1 MNDYWTIERLLNDFS
16 YKIKKV
22 LYNVYKDGD
31 KMQENEN
38 IEFKQLYTENIYK
51 EIVAFLNSGS
61 GTIYWL

>member
-1 MNDYWTIERLLNDFS
+1 MNDFS